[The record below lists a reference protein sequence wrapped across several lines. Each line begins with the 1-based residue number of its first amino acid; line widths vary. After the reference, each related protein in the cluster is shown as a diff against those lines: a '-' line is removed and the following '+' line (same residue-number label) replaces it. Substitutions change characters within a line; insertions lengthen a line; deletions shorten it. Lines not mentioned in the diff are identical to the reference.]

1 MSITS
6 VASIA
11 RFLANA
17 RKVTVLTTYQVSVS
31 SWPPKTLPTNLREWR
46 AAYLAARA
54 LTARPILNLRMGK
67 NRVYKVRMPVVK
79 RVRRSDRVGPILK
92 PARTEPTWSRRS
104 TRGLPHLKNDKIAQ
118 LVALIEE
125 STISVAGI
133 SLPYILNTH
142 TVVCDAASNGRN
154 NYTCEFNEESGSG
167 MNATFLV
174 PGPEP
179 DSQIQVVASTSWYES
194 HGIPLVVRAEFVHA
208 GEIAGSATHLITFGK
223 E

>member
-6 VASIA
+6 VAW
-11 RFLANA
+11 FLANA
-17 RKVTVLTTYQVSVS
+17 REVTVSTIYQVSVS
-31 SWPPKTLPTNLREWR
+31 SWPPKTLPPKTLPTNLREWR

-54 LTARPILNLRMGK
+54 LTARPLLNLRVGK
-67 NRVYKVRMPVVK
+67 NRVYKVR
-79 RVRRSDRVGPILK
+79 VRRLDRVGPVLK
-92 PARTEPTWSRRS
+92 PARTGPTWSRRS
-104 TRGLPHLKNDKIAQ
+104 ARGSSQLRNDKISQ
-118 LVALIEE
+118 LVAFIEK
-125 STISVAGI
+125 STIGVAGM

-142 TVVCDAASNGRN
+142 TDVCDAASNSGN

-174 PGPEP
+174 PGPVP
-179 DSQIQVVASTSWYES
+179 GPPIQVVASTSWYES
-194 HGIPLVVRAEFVHA
+194 HGIPLVVRAEFVRA